1 MHGLAS
7 TLLEARDSSFVR
19 TVISLP
25 RFTPGILRGFRLCE
39 AGGAECHRAH
49 LAERSLFELRPEV
62 SEQSCALSDLAR
74 LREEL
79 LISLG
84 KLVGAAV
91 GRGAIE
97 Q

>member
-7 TLLEARDSSFVR
+7 TLLEARDSSVVR
-19 TVISLP
+19 TVIGLP
-25 RFTPGILRGFRLCE
+25 RFTPGILGGFRLLE

-49 LAERSLFELRPEV
+49 LAERSLLELRPEV
-62 SEQSCALSDLAR
+62 SEQSRALSDLAR